1 MEHAGRRLPKAFGE
15 LFEAGKSAIA
25 EAQAHAAAEG
35 DGNLLL
41 GTVREQL
48 DRLRTVAP
56 DLVGECSLFAASLEH
71 QLRSLVAQREAE
83 SLLDPQDVDA
93 LLDLGSKEVRTYHFV
108 GELVLMLDY
117 FDQHFLSAAE
127 DGALREMILR
137 QGMALEQAVDAL
149 LGHVI
154 SEVLFDRKERLAL
167 HQLTGNLAQVRD
179 LLAAPREPGLL
190 KADYTV
196 RRRQFIRRA
205 GLLCLR
211 LYGHVTTDTMARLL
225 EAKQAY
231 YLTDSGGAEA
241 DEDVP
246 LDKTVNRELSTLRE
260 PALKRSEA
268 ESWETAA
275 VIKAFFAKA
284 QWKAWRLGDDEVHG
298 A

>member
-1 MEHAGRRLPKAFGE
+1 MEHEGRRLPKAFGE

-25 EAQAHAAAEG
+25 EAQARAAVEG
-35 DGNLLL
+35 DGIVLLD
-41 GTVREQL
+41 TVRERLDQL
-48 DRLRTVAP
+48 RAIAP
-56 DLVGECSLFAASLEH
+56 ELVGECSLFAASLEN
-71 QLRSLVAQREAE
+71 QLRSLVAQRVAE
-83 SLLDPQDVDA
+83 GLLDPQDADA

-108 GELVLMLDY
+108 GKLVLMLDY
-117 FDQHFLSAAE
+117 FDQRVLGAAE
-127 DGALREMILR
+127 EARLRETITR
-137 QGMALEQAVDAL
+137 QAQVLEQALEGL

-154 SEVLFDRKERLAL
+154 NEVLFDRKERLAL

-179 LLAAPREPGLL
+179 LLAAPREPGLF

-205 GLLCLR
+205 GWLCLR
-211 LYGHVTTDTMARLL
+211 QYGHVTTDTMGRLL
-225 EAKQAY
+225 ETKQAY
-231 YLTDSGGAEA
+231 YLADGGVD